1 MKPVTRVRRNFLRLM
16 SLGFIVIVSNLSISA
31 FAMQASKEPATRNR
45 QEVDIMVFVGTYT
58 TRGPVKSEGIY
69 VYRMDPASGAL
80 KLDSVAKG
88 VVNPSYLAIG
98 PKQRYLFAA
107 NEIGKFAGK
116 PGGAVSAFSIDP
128 KTARLT
134 PLNQQASHGGA
145 TCYVSI
151 EQTGKFAL
159 VANYIKGNVIMLPI
173 MADGKLAPASDIV
186 QHHGAS
192 IDPGRQKAPRA
203 HCIIPGPANRYAF
216 AADLGIDKI
225 IIYRMD
231 LEQGKL
237 RPHGEAKVKP
247 GAGPRHLT
255 FHPNGRYAY
264 LIQELDSTLTA
275 FAYDAEKGSLEE
287 LQTVSTL
294 PEDFKGRN
302 HCADVHVSP
311 SGKFVYGSNR
321 GHDSIA
327 MFSID
332 EKSGALTSLGH
343 EPTGG
348 RTPRNFAIDPT
359 GTFLLAANQD
369 TSNIVTFRIDP
380 QTGKLKKTDHTT
392 NVPFPVCVKI
402 VSFGD

>member
-1 MKPVTRVRRNFLRLM
+1 M
-16 SLGFIVIVSNLSISA
+16 
-31 FAMQASKEPATRNR
+31 
-45 QEVDIMVFVGTYT
+45 MVFVGTYT
-58 TRGPVKSEGIY
+58 TRGSVRSEGIY

-88 VVNPSYLAIG
+88 VVNPSYLEIG
-98 PKQRYLFAA
+98 PKQRYLFAV
-107 NEIGKFAGK
+107 NEVGEFAGK
-116 PGGAVSAFSIDP
+116 PGGGVSAFSIDP

-134 PLNQQASHGGA
+134 PLNQQPAHGAA

-151 EQTGKFAL
+151 EQTGRFAL
-159 VANYIKGNVIMLPI
+159 VANYSKGNVIMLPI
-173 MADGKLAPASDIV
+173 LADGKLGPAGDIV

-192 IDPGRQKAPRA
+192 IDQGRQEAPRA
-203 HCIIPGPANRYAF
+203 HCIIPGPDNRYAF

-231 LEQGKL
+231 LEHGKL
-237 RPHGEAKVKP
+237 LPHGEAKAKP
-247 GAGPRHLT
+247 GAGPRHFT

-264 LIQELDSTLTA
+264 LIQELNSTLTA

-287 LQTVSTL
+287 LQTLSTL

-327 MFSID
+327 MFAID
-332 EKSGALTSLGH
+332 EKSGTLTSLGH

-359 GTFLLAANQD
+359 GTYLLAANQD

-380 QTGKLKKTDHTT
+380 QTGKLKKTDHAT

-402 VSFGD
+402 INFRKAQAGPSR